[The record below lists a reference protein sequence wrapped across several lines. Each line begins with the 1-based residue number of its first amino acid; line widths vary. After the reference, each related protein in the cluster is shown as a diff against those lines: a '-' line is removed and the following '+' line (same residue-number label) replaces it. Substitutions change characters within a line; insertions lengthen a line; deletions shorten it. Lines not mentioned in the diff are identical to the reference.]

1 MIPGFDE
8 RGWFPVGRS
17 DDAPHRHIHQAKLFG
32 RELAVWRADD
42 DVVNVWTNRCLHRG
56 VRLTVG
62 LNEGF
67 ELKCLYH
74 GWRYASR
81 TGGCTY
87 IPAHP
92 ADAPAQTIANHTFP
106 VIERHGLIWTSLEGQ
121 GAPSETA
128 GLDPDGFDGDAS
140 FALRSLPFDAP
151 PELVRGL
158 LDGNAPDGNALDR
171 AYDADDDRVV
181 FFVQPVDRG
190 ECVVHSVLAHTP
202 AADDQLAVWHR
213 HALELDRVR
222 DEIETIAAG
231 RPRPEPIVPE
241 LERIEPREQGVSM
254 PRARTDADL
263 RVVVVEKQAV
273 AADVVALELAPI
285 DGALPAPQPGAHID
299 VHLPNG
305 LVRQYSLTNR
315 SGEGS
320 RYVIGVKRESGS
332 RGGSSCIHD
341 TVREGDVLAISAPRN
356 NFTLRRDAIDTLLI
370 AGGIGLTPL
379 LSMAETLHADGHAF
393 TLHLF
398 ARSDAHVA
406 FTERLGALGEH
417 VVAHLGRSPDETG
430 RDLADVLADPAADSQ
445 VYICGPGPMLDAARA
460 EAARAGWPD
469 DAVHFEYFRNDTEID
484 DSSSFTI
491 SLARSGLTLDVPA
504 GSTILDV
511 LRDHDVAMPSS
522 CEQGAC
528 GTCIVGVI
536 EGEPLHQDVYLN
548 SRERARGTRIAT
560 CVSRALSD
568 RLILDI

>member
-8 RGWFPVGRS
+8 REWFPVGRS
-17 DDAPHRHIHQAKLFG
+17 DDAPYRHIHQAKLFG

-92 ADAPAQTIANHTFP
+92 ADAPAQTIANHTYP
-106 VIERHGLIWTSLEGQ
+106 VVERHGLIWTSLEGD
-121 GAPSETA
+121 GAPREVAELDTA
-128 GLDPDGFDGDAS
+128 TS

-151 PELVRGL
+151 PELARELV
-158 LDGNAPDGNALDR
+158 DH
-171 AYDADDDRVV
+171 AYDPGDERVV

-190 ECVVHSVLAHTP
+190 ECVVHAVLAHTP
-202 AADDQLAVWHR
+202 AADAQLTVWHR

-222 DEIETIAAG
+222 DEAEAIAAS

-241 LERIEPREQGVSM
+241 LERIEPREQGVPM

-263 RVVVVEKQAV
+263 RVVVAGKRTV
-273 AADVVALELAPI
+273 ADDVVALELAPI
-285 DGALPAPQPGAHID
+285 DGELPAPQPGAHID

-315 SGEGS
+315 SGEGA
-320 RYVIGVKRESGS
+320 RYVIGVKREPES

-356 NFTLRRDAIDTLLI
+356 NFTLRRDAVDTVLV
-370 AGGIGLTPL
+370 AGGIGITPL
-379 LSMAETLHADGHAF
+379 LSMAETLHADGHPF

-398 ARSDAHVA
+398 ARSEDHVA
-406 FTERLGALGEH
+406 FGDRLAALGTD
-417 VVAHLGRSPDETG
+417 VVRHLGLSPDETG
-430 RDLADVLADPAADSQ
+430 RALADLLGPPIADGQ
-445 VYICGPGPMLDAARA
+445 VYICGPGPMLDVARS
-460 EAARAGWPD
+460 EAAKAGWPD

-484 DSSSFTI
+484 DSSTFTI

-504 GSTILDV
+504 GTTILEV
-511 LRDHDVAMPSS
+511 LRANRIPMPSS

-536 EGEPLHQDVYLN
+536 DGEPLHQDVYLN
-548 SRERARGTRIAT
+548 RRERESGTRIAT
-560 CVSRALSD
+560 CVSRARSD
-568 RLILDI
+568 RLVLDI

>member
-1 MIPGFDE
+1 MTQAAVMPGNPRD
-8 RGWFPVGRS
+8 WFPVGRS
-17 DDAPHRHIHQAKLFG
+17 DDAPHRHVHQAKLLG

-42 DVVNVWTNRCLHRG
+42 DVVNVWNNRCLHRG

-92 ADAPAQTIANHTFP
+92 ADAPAQSISNRTFP
-106 VIERHGLIWTSLEGQ
+106 VVERYGLIWTTLEGDDA
-121 GAPSETA
+121 APPPVD
-128 GLDPDGFDGDAS
+128 GLDADAA
-140 FALRSLPFDAP
+140 FALRSLPFDTP
-151 PELVRGL
+151 PRIARDSV
-158 LDGNAPDGNALDR
+158 DR
-171 AYDADDDRVV
+171 LYEADDDVV
-181 FFVQPVDRG
+181 FFVQPVDTG
-190 ECVVHSVLAHTP
+190 ECVVHSVLAHP
-202 AADDQLAVWHR
+202 PDPGDQLGTWRR
-213 HALELDRVR
+213 HALELARVR
-222 DEIETIAAG
+222 DEAEAIAAEL
-231 RPRPEPIVPE
+231 PRPAPIVPE
-241 LERIEPREQGVSM
+241 LERIEPQEQGVPM

-263 RVVVVEKQAV
+263 RVVVAEKRAV
-273 AADVVALELAPI
+273 ADEVVALTLEPLDDP
-285 DGALPAPQPGAHID
+285 LPAPQPGAHID

-315 SGEGS
+315 SGQGAN
-320 RYVIGVKRESGS
+320 YVIGVKREPES

-356 NFTLRRDAIDTLLI
+356 NFTLRRDAVETLLI

-398 ARSDAHVA
+398 ARSPDHVA
-406 FTERLGALGEH
+406 FAERLDSLGPA
-417 VVAHLGRSPDETG
+417 VVRHLGLSPNETG
-430 RDLADVLADPAADSQ
+430 HTLAEVLADPAEGGQ
-445 VYICGPGPMLDAARA
+445 VYICGPGPMLGAARTV
-460 EAARAGWPD
+460 AADAGWAD
-469 DAVHFEYFRNDTEID
+469 GAVHFEYFRNDKEID
-484 DSSSFTI
+484 DSAAFVI
-491 SLARSGLTLDVPA
+491 ELARSGLTLDVPS

-511 LRDHDVAMPSS
+511 LRSNDIPMPSS

-548 SRERARGTRIAT
+548 TSEHEAGRRIAT
-560 CVSRALSD
+560 CVSRATSD